1 MKTVDRHRRSPAIAL
16 GFVFSM
22 AVAADGPK
30 PVAYVSNQEGGVTV
44 IDLERME
51 KVREIDVGGRGPR
64 GIGITD
70 DGGLLVTANKD
81 TADVSII
88 DTRSYRV
95 LHRIPIGKNPEFA
108 RVYGKRAHVTYEP
121 GVEDGPSAPGQKVIG
136 PPAAIAVIDLAR
148 GVVAQTLPSGQ
159 EAEGTEFSPDGKR
172 MLVANEGDNTIAVY
186 DTGSG
191 ERTET
196 IRIESHGERPR
207 GIKRSPDG
215 RYYAVALEFSAKLL
229 LLDPDLQ
236 AIKTVPTGASPYG
249 MAFDRDGKRL
259 FVVAARAKALEA
271 LEAKTFAK
279 IAAVPIGERCW
290 HFTFTPDYNRILV
303 ACGRSHEIRV
313 IDAERYTTLEIL
325 GGFKLPWGV
334 VTFPKASGSLD
345 AP

>member
-1 MKTVDRHRRSPAIAL
+1 MKTPERHRKSPAITL

-70 DGGLLVTANKD
+70 DGKYLITANKD
-81 TADVSII
+81 TADGSII
-88 DTRSYRV
+88 DTRSDRV

-108 RVYGKRAHVTYEP
+108 RVYGKRAYVTYEP
-121 GVEDGPSAPGQKVIG
+121 GVEDGPPAPGQKVIG
-136 PPAAIAVIDLAR
+136 PPAAIAVIDLER
-148 GVVAQTLPSGQ
+148 GVVERTLPSGQ

-196 IRIESHGERPR
+196 IDIESHGERPR

-229 LLDPDLQ
+229 LLDSDLQ

-259 FVVAARAKALEA
+259 FVVVAGCRDLRQNRGRPHRRALLAFHLHARLRSDPGRLRA
-271 LEAKTFAK
+271 FA
-279 IAAVPIGERCW
+279 
-290 HFTFTPDYNRILV
+290 
-303 ACGRSHEIRV
+303 
-313 IDAERYTTLEIL
+313 
-325 GGFKLPWGV
+325 
-334 VTFPKASGSLD
+334 
-345 AP
+345 